1 MRLLS
6 ALLLI
11 ISSLSLNNQA
21 NDEWLGKKI
30 NIPDGKVVCKVLGR
44 DASCVDLWT
53 NSYKVFTYVDSIG
66 CSSCQMEM
74 WLWKPYIDACKQ
86 QNFDVSFIFVVHSS
100 DYERFDSDVL
110 MYEFDFPIFYDYENR
125 FGRANNFMSSFNRTF
140 LLDKD
145 NRVLLTGSPINNSKL
160 WEQYIEK
167 ITHQQAT
174 DCP

>member
-86 QNFDVSFIFVVHSS
+86 QNFDVSFIF
-100 DYERFDSDVL
+100 
-110 MYEFDFPIFYDYENR
+110 
-125 FGRANNFMSSFNRTF
+125 G
-140 LLDKD
+140 
-145 NRVLLTGSPINNSKL
+145 
-160 WEQYIEK
+160 W
-167 ITHQQAT
+167 
-174 DCP
+174 